1 MRSLPERFMPRER
14 IEPNVFENI
23 RETISLNDLI
33 LLRQWGKGD
42 CQNKYDFLP
51 NRGFHTISKTDDPS
65 ILNQTYKNN

>member
-33 LLRQWGKGD
+33 LLR
-42 CQNKYDFLP
+42 
-51 NRGFHTISKTDDPS
+51 
-65 ILNQTYKNN
+65 